1 MIYDAVDRLV
11 QQLNTISGLS
21 FVRDAWENKAPE
33 NYGVVEMTGQVG
45 GIWADGHL
53 IEQSFAIQ
61 VSLYVKDG
69 SDTWVDMVQ
78 DILEENCDDLEY
90 VYSMPQREFLQD
102 VRYVRWSWNLQMD
115 GPLIRED
122 GD

>member
-1 MIYDAVDRLV
+1 MIYDVVDAIV

-21 FVRDAWENKAPE
+21 FVRDAWNNKAPD
-33 NYGVVEMTGQVG
+33 NYGVVELTGQVG

-53 IEQSFAIQ
+53 IDQSFAVT
-61 VSLYVKDG
+61 VSLYVRDG
-69 SDTWVDMVQ
+69 SDTWVEMVQ
-78 DILEENCDDLEY
+78 DVLDEYEDEYEY
-90 VYSMPQREFLQD
+90 VYSMPQREYLQD
-102 VRYVRWSWNLQMD
+102 VNYVRWSWNLQLD